1 MTLRLP
7 NALLGRAA
15 LLGATLAA
23 ISGCAVPGHY
33 EGGSYYSQDKHVY
46 VSREWEPKT
55 ITVVDT
61 RTGEVFWT
69 HELPVGR
76 KLVMRFRAGKNDD
89 ALMPDELHW
98 GEIPATKNSGSL
110 DQQVPA
116 PPASARRIEWHL
128 RPVPES
134 APAPESTT
142 ANASR

>member
-1 MTLRLP
+1 MSP
-7 NALLGRAA
+7 NFRRGLFGRSIAAVGGLALLG
-15 LLGATLAA
+15 
-23 ISGCAVPGHY
+23 GCALPGHY
-33 EGGSYYSQDKHVY
+33 EGGSAYSQDKHVY

-61 RTGEVFWT
+61 RTGEVFWS

-76 KLVMRFRAGKNDD
+76 KLVMRFKTNKKSSD

-98 GEIPATKNSGSL
+98 TEIPASKSSGSL
-110 DQQVPA
+110 EHSVPA

-134 APAPESTT
+134 APAS
-142 ANASR
+142 ASAK